1 MPPYHK
7 NKFLLL
13 FILFWLIWCSPS
25 FAQVETLTDQEYR
38 QEARTYMI
46 NPCFEEAGR
55 LMIKAMDIEKQQLT
69 GVEFLRVITSGNF
82 EKLEKGVLD
91 TALEKIEGLS
101 KNERMVW
108 YKVGT
113 RVCVKAFKEMMLNN
127 EVFSD
132 MTQSI
137 QSSKPE
143 DALDFSINEKPSNSN
158 KNISARVKQDAIKTC
173 KESLQILGSK
183 MSYGM
188 LNACI
193 EQELQAY
200 QEFQRNYGE

>member
-1 MPPYHK
+1 MPLYHK

-38 QEARTYMI
+38 QEAQTYMT
-46 NPCFEEAGR
+46 NPCFEEVGR
-55 LMIKAMDIEKQQLT
+55 VMIKAMGIEKQQLT
-69 GVEFLRVITSGNF
+69 GVEFLRVIISDKF
-82 EKLEKGVLD
+82 EELEKGVID
-91 TALEKIEGLS
+91 TSLEKIEGMS

-113 RVCVKAFKEMMLNN
+113 RVCVKAFKESMLDN
-127 EVFSD
+127 EIFSD

-137 QSSKPE
+137 KSLEPKNE
-143 DALDFSINEKPSNSN
+143 LDFSLNEKPSNSN
-158 KNISARVKQDAIKTC
+158 KNISARAKQQAIKTC